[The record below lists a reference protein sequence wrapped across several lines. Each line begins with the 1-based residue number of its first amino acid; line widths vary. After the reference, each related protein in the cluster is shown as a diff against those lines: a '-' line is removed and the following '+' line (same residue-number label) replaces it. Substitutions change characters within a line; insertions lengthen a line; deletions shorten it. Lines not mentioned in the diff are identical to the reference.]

1 MPLDASVPPNK
12 ISIKYEKPQDLF
24 IHVKIALYIH
34 FKNEEMALRATKITP
49 GKKII
54 VHAVRER
61 LTQPGYH
68 RCPECDTLF
77 SLPVVKS
84 HQIARCPCC
93 NATIR
98 NGRDWTLTRL
108 AAMAMTMLLLMP
120 FAWSEPLL
128 HLDMLGMRIDA
139 NLLQGIWQMNNQG
152 DSIPAAMVLFC
163 TVAAPLVLVL
173 SLAYLWFGNILGM
186 NLRPVLL
193 MLERLKEWIMLDIYL
208 VGIGV
213 ASIKVQDYAFLQP
226 GIGLVAFIGLV
237 LLSILTLIHLN
248 VEQLWDRFYPQRPAQ
263 RADPGLQVCLGCHH
277 TGFADSR
284 GRCRRC
290 HIPLRHRRPYSLQ
303 KSWAALIASLI
314 FLFPANLLP
323 ISIVYVNGSRQEDTI
338 LSGIMSLASSNI
350 AVAALVFIASI
361 LVPFT
366 KVLVL
371 LTLLISI
378 HFKCEQGLRTRIVLL
393 RIVTWIGRWSMLD
406 LFVISLT
413 MSLINRD
420 QLLAFTMG
428 PAAFYFGAAVI
439 LTILAVEWLDSRL
452 LWDAHESGNARFTD

>member
-1 MPLDASVPPNK
+1 
-12 ISIKYEKPQDLF
+12 
-24 IHVKIALYIH
+24 
-34 FKNEEMALRATKITP
+34 MALRASQISP
-49 GKKII
+49 GKKIT
-54 VHAVRER
+54 VHAIGNP
-61 LTQPGYH
+61 LTPVEYH
-68 RCPECDTLF
+68 RCPQCDTLF
-77 SLPVVKS
+77 TLPVVKAS
-84 HQIARCPCC
+84 QSAYCPRCD
-93 NATIR
+93 AKIR
-98 NGRDWTLTRL
+98 DGRDWSLTRL
-108 AAMAMTMLLLMP
+108 AAMAVTMLLLMP

-128 HLDMLGMRIDA
+128 RLHLLGVRIDA
-139 NLLQGIWQMNNQG
+139 NLLQGIWQMTDQG
-152 DSIPAAMVLFC
+152 DPIPAAMVLFC
-163 TVAAPLVLVL
+163 SVGAPLVLVIAI
-173 SLAYLWFGNILGM
+173 AYLWLGNILGM

-193 MLERLKEWIMLDIYL
+193 MLEKLKEWVMLDIYL
-208 VGIGV
+208 VGVGV

-226 GIGLVAFIGLV
+226 GVGLIAFISLV

-290 HIPLRHRRPYSLQ
+290 HIPLRHRRANSLQ
-303 KSWAALIASLI
+303 KCWAALIASMI
-314 FLFPANLLP
+314 FLLPANLLP
-323 ISIVYVNGSRQEDTI
+323 ISVIYVNGARQEDTI
-338 LSGIMSLASSNI
+338 LSGIISLGSSNI
-350 AVAALVFIASI
+350 PVAAVVFIASI

-366 KVLVL
+366 KVLVM

-378 HFKCEQGLRTRIVLL
+378 HFKCEQGLRTRILLL
-393 RIVTWIGRWSMLD
+393 RFVTWIGRWSMLD
-406 LFVISLT
+406 LFVISLM